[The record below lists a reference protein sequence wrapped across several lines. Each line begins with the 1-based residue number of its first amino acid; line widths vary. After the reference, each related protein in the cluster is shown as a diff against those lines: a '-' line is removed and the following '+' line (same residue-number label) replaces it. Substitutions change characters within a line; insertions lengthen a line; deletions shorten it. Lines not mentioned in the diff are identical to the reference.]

1 MSPNPF
7 SRRLFSRRH
16 ASSAPRA
23 SGRHEIVSILG
34 AALIVGGGSLAAGYV
49 SHRPDPVKPATGTAQ
64 ALALASDRAANASEP
79 R

>member
-1 MSPNPF
+1 MSLNPF
-7 SRRLFSRRH
+7 SRRK
-16 ASSAPRA
+16 ASTAPRA